1 MDSLDLLL
9 DAVRQERAAQLS
21 HFDALDSKAGIVLGF
36 AAALVALSSDVS
48 RSFRNVGVI
57 VLSLAALLS
66 AATFFPRQL
75 PALDVTEL
83 RAYLQAEVS
92 FTKLRLHDTQVDMIL
107 GASAELTRKARLLKL
122 AVLFLGVGA
131 VILAAGIIVGGHH
144 G

>member
-9 DAVRQERAAQLS
+9 DTVRQERASQLS
-21 HFDALDSKAGIVLGF
+21 HFEALDSKAGIVLGF

-75 PALDVTEL
+75 PALDVREL
-83 RAYLQAEVS
+83 RGYLQAEVN
-92 FTKLRLHDTQVDMIL
+92 FTKLKLHDTQVDMIL

>member
-1 MDSLDLLL
+1 MNSLNLLL
-9 DAVRQERAAQLS
+9 DTVRQERAAQLS
-21 HFDALDSKAGIVLGF
+21 HFDALDTKAGIVLGF

-75 PALDVTEL
+75 PALDVREL
-83 RAYLQAEVS
+83 RAYLQAEVN

-107 GASAELTRKARLLKL
+107 GGLR
-122 AVLFLGVGA
+122 
-131 VILAAGIIVGGHH
+131 
-144 G
+144 